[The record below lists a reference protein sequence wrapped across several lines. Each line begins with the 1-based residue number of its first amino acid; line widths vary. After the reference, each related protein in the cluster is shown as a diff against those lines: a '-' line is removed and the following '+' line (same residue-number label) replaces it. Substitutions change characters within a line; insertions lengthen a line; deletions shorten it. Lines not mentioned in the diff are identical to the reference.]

1 MLRLDNSEMLPG
13 SQKGEK
19 TAVILKTHATF
30 RHFDF
35 PQLAQVL
42 ATLGTG
48 NDHVTATRRASLID
62 ILYARVKTVNHSKL
76 HIRMVNSFKY
86 DRPSTEIPVFIIL
99 P

>member
-1 MLRLDNSEMLPG
+1 MLRLDSCEMLPG

-19 TAVILKTHATF
+19 MAEILKTHTRF

-48 NDHVTATRRASLID
+48 NDHVTAARRASLID
-62 ILYARVKTVNHSKL
+62 ILCPCENGESQQVTYPDSKL
-76 HIRMVNSFKY
+76 I
-86 DRPSTEIPVFIIL
+86 
-99 P
+99 